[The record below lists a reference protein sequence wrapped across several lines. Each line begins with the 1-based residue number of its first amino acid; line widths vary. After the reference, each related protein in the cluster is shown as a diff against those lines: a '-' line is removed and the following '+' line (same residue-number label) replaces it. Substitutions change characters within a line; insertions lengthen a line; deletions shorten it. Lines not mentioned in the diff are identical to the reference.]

1 MTFNS
6 FCMQK
11 RTKTEKTG
19 NGPSVAT
26 ANRLPLKRLEVREGK
41 HHRLCGIYEIV
52 SGNGDL
58 DQLPAREVAR
68 RYQVSKNTVL
78 KWYSQKPHGWS
89 AYVDLRDGNKL
100 TVAQKINRHGGAGV
114 MLVPEMAKEI
124 GIHEA
129 TLYRYMRENGIKVPK
144 PTTPLFNP
152 KTKLN
157 FVESMMMKWK

>member
-6 FCMQK
+6 FCTQK

-41 HHRLCGIYEIV
+41 HRRLCGIYEMV

-78 KWYSQKPHGWS
+78 KWYSQKPHGWKS
-89 AYVDLRDGNKL
+89 YLA
-100 TVAQKINRHGGAGV
+100 AMEAGE
-114 MLVPEMAKEI
+114 LSTA
-124 GIHEA
+124 
-129 TLYRYMRENGIKVPK
+129 
-144 PTTPLFNP
+144 
-152 KTKLN
+152 
-157 FVESMMMKWK
+157 